1 MAEEGRHVD
10 ILLVEDNEA
19 DVGLTVA
26 AFRDAVVQ
34 ARVHAVRDGDD
45 AISFLK
51 NAEHHTKAPRPD
63 LIVLDLNLP
72 GMDGFQVLETIKAD
86 PKLKSIPVI
95 VMAGSDRQEDQAR
108 AYRLQIA
115 AYIVKPADKDKYFA
129 AIRSIKE
136 LWFHNVVSPP
146 KENGTAV

>member
-1 MAEEGRHVD
+1 MPEEVRHLD

-26 AFRDAVVQ
+26 AFRDAVVH
-34 ARVHAVRDGDD
+34 ARIHVVRDGDEALAYLESTD
-45 AISFLK
+45 
-51 NAEHHTKAPRPD
+51 APRPD
-63 LIVLDLNLP
+63 LILLDLNLP
-72 GMDGFQVLETIKAD
+72 RVDGFQVLEHIKSEA
-86 PKLKSIPVI
+86 KLKTIPVI
-95 VMAGSDRQEDQAR
+95 VMTGSEREEDQAR

>member
-1 MAEEGRHVD
+1 MPEEVRHVD

-26 AFRDAVVQ
+26 AFRDAVVH
-34 ARVHAVRDGDD
+34 ARVHVVRDGDE
-45 AISFLK
+45 ALIYLK
-51 NAEHHTKAPRPD
+51 RTEEPRPD
-63 LIVLDLNLP
+63 LILLDLNLP
-72 GMDGFQVLETIKAD
+72 GMDGFQVLEHIKAD
-86 PKLKSIPVI
+86 PKLKTIPVI
-95 VMAGSDRQEDQAR
+95 VMTGSEREEDQAR

-115 AYIVKPADKDKYFA
+115 AYIIKPADKDKYFA

-146 KENGTAV
+146 RENGTAAS